1 MMDCLR
7 SYHREDVIL
16 VNEDNRRVREAMI
29 AEKSEKLKS
38 SESVAFD
45 MVAMDI
51 DGTLLNSEH
60 EVPQE
65 NLVAINAIRS
75 AGVLATLVTGRSTF
89 SLVPVFEQLELDIP
103 YICSGGAEIIDP
115 STGESID
122 RRVIARSDLEF
133 IVTTAREHKTAMFF
147 SLPDGIYY
155 EAPPGSR
162 EDWTP
167 SRAYQVIQVE
177 DILSENTVSAVKVAL
192 YGDPDRLSRIEAT
205 IRHHGTALHLAYPLE
220 VFLDV
225 THEDANKGAALIR
238 LANQLDVSLERILA
252 IGDAD
257 NDLSMF
263 DVAGLS
269 IAMGN
274 AAPQVKA
281 AADRIAPTNDENGVA
296 WALREF
302 VLKES

>member
-1 MMDCLR
+1 M
-7 SYHREDVIL
+7 
-16 VNEDNRRVREAMI
+16 REANF
-29 AEKSEKLKS
+29 AGKSEKLKS
-38 SESVAFD
+38 SELPAFD
-45 MVAMDI
+45 LVAMDI

-65 NLVAINAIRS
+65 NLAAISAVRS

-89 SLVPVFEQLELDIP
+89 SLVPVFEQIDLDIP
-103 YICSGGAEIIDP
+103 YICSGGAEITDP

-133 IVTTAREHKTAMFF
+133 IVTTARECKIAMFF

-167 SRAYQVIQVE
+167 SRAYQVIKVE
-177 DILSENTVSAVKVAL
+177 DILSENTAKAVKIAL
-192 YGDPDRLSRIEAT
+192 YGDPDRLSQIETT
-205 IRHHGTALHLAYPLE
+205 IRQHGPAVHLAYPLE

-238 LANQLDVSLERILA
+238 LVNHLDVSLEKTLA

-263 DVAGLS
+263 NVAGLS

-296 WALREF
+296 WALREI
-302 VLKES
+302 VLSQNNG